1 MGKATAKS
9 KKPAPKAPAKKIANK
24 PTKKPGAKVA
34 VKEIS
39 KKIAAKP
46 IAKPAVK
53 QNTKVMAKEVAKK
66 PVPKIT
72 AKVAPKISTTMPKK
86 TVEVTKVVAKPVK
99 VVKQPVVK
107 EDKKK
112 LAKAEKEL
120 KLKGKKS
127 KSSDGFEDEVEV
139 SSSRRNEDED
149 DDDLFS
155 EKKNSKTKNLSNDRL
170 KKEADLPTEKMFN
183 LADYF
188 LWSDVQA
195 SLENLNF
202 FLPKDDACMERLC
215 ENIRTTGPYCRLHY
229 IANWKLMQQK
239 KEILKGGKLQTLIED
254 FVTKYPANFIQAILD
269 DLDSDREFHRVL
281 TELNI
286 SDTEFDAEEVAVAVE
301 DEDDDTIDFESRSM
315 DTFKPG
321 GFEEE

>member
-1 MGKATAKS
+1 MPKASAKIKKS
-9 KKPAPKAPAKKIANK
+9 ATKSSTKPAAKKTVVVKPAAKKVVAKPAPKPVAKK
-24 PTKKPGAKVA
+24 V
-34 VKEIS
+34 
-39 KKIAAKP
+39 AAKP
-46 IAKPAVK
+46 APKPAVK
-53 QNTKVMAKEVAKK
+53 PAAK
-66 PVPKIT
+66 
-72 AKVAPKISTTMPKK
+72 
-86 TVEVTKVVAKPVK
+86 KVVAKPVVKLTPKKEVKPIK
-99 VVKQPVVK
+99 VVAVKAAKPIIIK

-112 LAKAEKEL
+112 IAKAAKEL
-120 KLKGKKS
+120 KLKGKKG
-127 KSSDGFEDEVEV
+127 KSSDNFEDELELG
-139 SSSRRNEDED
+139 STKKNDDEDE

-155 EKKNSKTKNLSNDRL
+155 EKKNSKVKNITSGDRL

-195 SLENLNF
+195 SLETLNF

-239 KEILKGGKLQTLIED
+239 KEILKEGKLQTLIED
-254 FVTKYPANFIQAILD
+254 FVTKYPATFIQAIID